1 VISVKLNLGT
11 SNQFN
16 GMTLFVTPLASYTN
30 TGTIPWPVDE
40 AKAAASFSAS
50 SNGAMLEETLLF
62 DLESLLGSAF
72 GSALG
77 AGSTLAFGSALALG
91 SALAAP
97 ALAFAALLTFAC
109 GSSEFSP
116 AFRFPIANG
125 EKRSDPKLPLKSQT
139 LESPQA

>member
-1 VISVKLNLGT
+1 
-11 SNQFN
+11 
-16 GMTLFVTPLASYTN
+16 
-30 TGTIPWPVDE
+30 
-40 AKAAASFSAS
+40 
-50 SNGAMLEETLLF
+50 MLEETLLF

-77 AGSTLAFGSALALG
+77 AGSTLAFG